1 MVDTRSKAS
10 KWRDRGKCRTV
21 EDLPVEQDN
30 SLTLSLVENS
40 MDCPPVSQ
48 FVTTE
53 QLGETLRQVQE
64 AVIQGMC
71 EKMKALEHQ
80 PGPMREFEYKATL
93 GYTRPY

>member
-1 MVDTRSKAS
+1 MVDTRSKVS
-10 KWRDRGKCRTV
+10 KQEDRGKCRAV
-21 EDLPVEQDN
+21 DDLPIVQDN
-30 SLTLSLVENS
+30 SLTLSSGENS
-40 MDCPPVSQ
+40 VDRPPVSQ
-48 FVTTE
+48 FVTTQ

-80 PGPMREFEYKATL
+80 PGPMWEFEYKATL